1 MDETINYKKRIKE
14 VIAEKTG
21 LEVEKITNEQ
31 FLDADLNLSEEE
43 IKEII
48 ETIEEELILD
58 LSEEKKFIETVEDFI
73 ITVEEE
79 ID

>member
-1 MDETINYKKRIKE
+1 MNEIVNFKRRIRE
-14 VIAEKTG
+14 IVAEKTG
-21 LEVEKITNEQ
+21 LELENISDEQ
-31 FLDADLNLSEEE
+31 FLDADLNLSDDE

-48 ETIEEELILD
+48 EIIEEELILD
-58 LSEEKKFIETVEDFI
+58 LTEEKKFIETVGDLT